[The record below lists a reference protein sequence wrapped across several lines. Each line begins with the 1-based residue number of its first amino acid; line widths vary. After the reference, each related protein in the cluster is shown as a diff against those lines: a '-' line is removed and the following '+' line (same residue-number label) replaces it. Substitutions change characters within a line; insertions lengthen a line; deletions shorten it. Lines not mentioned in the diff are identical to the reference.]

1 MEGSEEAWAHQ
12 WARVQARSQEEAGA
26 LAQVRARV
34 QVEAEA
40 QARAQAWAQ
49 ARAEAE
55 ILELAFRFAA
65 DVEGRLHELYPDAT
79 PPIEDIVVYT
89 EWHLRGCYH
98 LREVQEHAV
107 HRIVE
112 TTSTSRDPRRLPRAP
127 GGHMPTRRLNENM
140 DGTVGGEATVV
151 L

>member
-1 MEGSEEAWAHQ
+1 MLGQTMAEEQAQ
-12 WARVQARSQEEAGA
+12 VQAQE
-26 LAQVRARV
+26 Q
-34 QVEAEA
+34 A
-40 QARAQAWAQ
+40 QARAQAEVQ

-65 DVEGRLHELYPDAT
+65 DVERSLHELYQDAT

-112 TTSTSRDPRRLPRAP
+112 HYINLASSA
-127 GGHMPTRRLNENM
+127 
-140 DGTVGGEATVV
+140 
-151 L
+151 